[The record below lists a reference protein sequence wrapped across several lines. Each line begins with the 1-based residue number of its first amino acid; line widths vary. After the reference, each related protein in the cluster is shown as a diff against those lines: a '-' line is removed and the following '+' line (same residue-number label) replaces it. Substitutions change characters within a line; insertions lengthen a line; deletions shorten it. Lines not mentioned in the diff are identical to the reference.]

1 VSAFRYSEV
10 ASWLQTPLYGLSWR
24 HFSQKKR
31 TDTNSASVQEVGT
44 PWVRSLTHYRTGNQI
59 LRAHITV
66 VEVTSAVARRRG
78 GKTISS
84 AQASSFLSR
93 FRKHVAGRYT
103 ILEITP
109 GLLANATMLANR
121 HELRAYDAVQLA
133 AALELNRIS
142 QGGTVLVSSDRD
154 LN

>member
-1 VSAFRYSEV
+1 VAAYFFDSSALVKRY
-10 ASWLQTPLYGLSWR
+10 
-24 HFSQKKR
+24 
-31 TDTNSASVQEVGT
+31 VQEIGT
-44 PWVRSLTHYRTGNQI
+44 PWVRGLTHHRTGNQI
-59 LRAHITV
+59 LLARITV

-78 GKTISS
+78 GRTISS
-84 AQASSFLSR
+84 AQASSLLSR

-103 ILEITP
+103 ILEISS
-109 GLLANATMLANR
+109 GLLTDAATLANR

-154 LN
+154 LNTAALAEGLVVHDPNTHP